1 MNRNALFLLVS
12 TLLGAEDLGQKIS
25 SRRTRIGVVN
35 REKPIFWKWLMK
47 TVILF
52 FLSLKHTLSKYH
64 FLINMIMYSFVS
76 GYVSLIALGCNGTVL
91 RRSSMIGQTGGK
103 IESEGYFDNNN
114 HFVRHGCSK
123 HWNEEGTLIFRAKY
137 THDVVDEYESFWAH
151 TKKYQTRYK
160 YKNGNIQ
167 EAFFYDQNGKLIFH
181 EYYKN
186 GNGIDY
192 GLFPDGKINWK
203 VRVENGEKNGE
214 MIFYDEDGNI
224 QMKYMYEKGKK

>member
-1 MNRNALFLLVS
+1 MNAVPGTMTVRRHILFIIMILCKKPCAGGEEMNRNALFLLVS

-91 RRSSMIGQTGGK
+91 RHSSMIGQTGGK

-123 HWNEEGTLIFRAKY
+123 HWNAPL
-137 THDVVDEYESFWAH
+137 
-151 TKKYQTRYK
+151 
-160 YKNGNIQ
+160 
-167 EAFFYDQNGKLIFH
+167 
-181 EYYKN
+181 
-186 GNGIDY
+186 
-192 GLFPDGKINWK
+192 P
-203 VRVENGEKNGE
+203 
-214 MIFYDEDGNI
+214 
-224 QMKYMYEKGKK
+224 

>member
-1 MNRNALFLLVS
+1 MQKHTWMMFLVIPVISQNYFMQKASYMQVKLIADTIIMILCKKPCAGGEEMNRNALFLLVS

-137 THDVVDEYESFWAH
+137 THDVADGRSCFNRRIQRRTLSYGNSFNSL
-151 TKKYQTRYK
+151 YS
-160 YKNGNIQ
+160 
-167 EAFFYDQNGKLIFH
+167 
-181 EYYKN
+181 
-186 GNGIDY
+186 
-192 GLFPDGKINWK
+192 
-203 VRVENGEKNGE
+203 
-214 MIFYDEDGNI
+214 
-224 QMKYMYEKGKK
+224 